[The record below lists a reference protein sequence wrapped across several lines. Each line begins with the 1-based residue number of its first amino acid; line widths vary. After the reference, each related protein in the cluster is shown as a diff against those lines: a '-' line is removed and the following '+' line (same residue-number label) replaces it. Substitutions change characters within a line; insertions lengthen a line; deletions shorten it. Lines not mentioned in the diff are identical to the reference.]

1 MRKLKITIILMLAV
15 MLTGCSSL
23 RNFGDKVVGSGVI
36 KNEKRNIGA
45 FTSIEASGAFDVEV
59 VCQKEPGLELEGD
72 DNLLPLV
79 KTEVRG
85 GTLYINPEKDFSVRK
100 AIRVKITVPNLES
113 ISSSGASS
121 FRVTEVK
128 NEKLKI
134 DTSGASSLNLAGETK
149 SLDLHMSGASKVESD
164 DLRAERVKISLSGA
178 GKASVYASEELNAEV
193 SGAGSVSYAGD
204 PKTVNKHVSGVGSVS
219 KKSI

>member
-1 MRKLKITIILMLAV
+1 MKITIILMLAV
-15 MLTGCSSL
+15 MLTGCSYVKS
-23 RNFGDKVVGSGVI
+23 FGDRVVGSGVI
-36 KNEKRNIGA
+36 KNEKRSVNA
-45 FTSIEASGAFDVEV
+45 FTSIDASGAFDVEV
-59 VCQKEPGLELEGD
+59 VCQKEQSLELEGD

-85 GTLYINPEKDFSVRK
+85 STLYIKPDKEFSVRK
-100 AIRVKITVPNLES
+100 AIRVKIAVPNLES

-121 FRVTEVK
+121 FRVADVK

-149 SLDLHMSGASKVESD
+149 SLSLDMSGASKVESEG
-164 DLRAERVKISLSGA
+164 LRAERVTISLSGA

-219 KKSI
+219 KKSS